1 MPKSKSQ
8 NAAKSAKNSAIE
20 DVRAEFKRNLTRYRK
35 WLSAKA
41 VHRAVRM
48 VLPSFYDGN
57 SQNLTTVVDDSL
69 QPRTD
74 GKNVW
79 VSLLPDAL
87 KDVYPESTWQ
97 ILIFVALCHEIQHGN
112 SSNFEDIV
120 AVAEWFQKY
129 VKDHNLP
136 ISDQTAAGI
145 AKEFL
150 NIVEDGRI
158 EAIAVVRWPGMF
170 SGFRLLNEIIRDG
183 TTIQEQA
190 VLPDNE
196 FSDFKGNVLS
206 YAKTGL
212 YAPGIEAYAGSEM
225 EAEFLKIKPFI
236 DEGVSAKTSQGCREA
251 VQKLLAT
258 SAEYIAKLCEQS
270 EALQQ
275 LLQSLASQNPEYT
288 QNNETMYNDNPQ
300 PCGQGGTPLR
310 SKSPVKGN
318 SSGDDS
324 GDQDG
329 DGSDSSS
336 SGKSK
341 KSKKSSQSQGSS
353 NSKKSK
359 KSKKDG
365 KDGGSDEDGQDA
377 QPGKNDADGK
387 DGGASKDGQ
396 GDQDTQ
402 SDKDGQNVKDGQGDQ
417 DGQSDKNSQND
428 KDEQGDQDGQ
438 SDKGGQNS
446 KDGQDD
452 QGGPDNQSS
461 DGSNSDSAS
470 TQKGGANKQSP
481 MGFCNA
487 ASDAVPLTEAEMD
500 ELTQLAGQ
508 TFDAAEAIEAEANRA
523 TNDGLDEKG
532 LNAVRSAYGSSSYNI
547 NQEAMVIPEDKPLPP
562 LYAAQ
567 AYELRREIE
576 RVQVEKRRSQR
587 GLRSGAL
594 DVNALWKTGVRE
606 DTIFA
611 RRRNPQAGSC
621 AFYILIDNS
630 GSTQEAAYTVDR
642 RTVCK
647 FEAERTAAGV
657 IESAAAGLVPCKVVL
672 FDQSRGAVNHQ
683 IIRTFDEKTKKI
695 RSWNS
700 LTSVPTGGCNADSVH
715 IRIATEELRR
725 RPEQKKVLF
734 VLSDGMPSAY
744 GSRQTAE
751 EEVNAAVVD
760 ARRKGI
766 IVIPIMFGTQS
777 FLNSSRTDYMKMYVK
792 DVIACVPQEI
802 TANLIRLFRLL
813 IAR

>member
-1 MPKSKSQ
+1 MPKSKSK
-8 NAAKSAKNSAIE
+8 NAVNSVKNSAIE
-20 DVRAEFKRNLTRYRK
+20 KAEAEFKRNLTRYQK
-35 WLSAKA
+35 WLSSKA

-57 SQNLTTVVDDSL
+57 SQNLHTVVDDSL

-87 KDVYPESTWQ
+87 KDIYPESTWQ

-112 SSNFEDIV
+112 SSNFEDIA
-120 AVAEWFQKY
+120 AVSEWFQKY

-136 ISDQTAAGI
+136 ISNETAAGI

-183 TTIQEQA
+183 TAIEEQA
-190 VLPDNE
+190 LLPEAE
-196 FSDFKGNVLS
+196 FGDFKGNVLS

-251 VQKLLAT
+251 VQKILAA

-270 EALQQ
+270 EALQK
-275 LLQSLASQNPEYT
+275 LLQSLASQSPEYT

-310 SKSPVKGN
+310 SKSPVKGD
-318 SSGDDS
+318 SSDGDS

-329 DGSDSSS
+329 DDSGSGSS
-336 SGKSK
+336 SGSKSK
-341 KSKKSSQSQGSS
+341 KSKKSSQSQGSGKS
-353 NSKKSK
+353 KQSKKSK
-359 KSKKDG
+359 KGGETDGSDKDGQDTKSGEDGANGKDG
-365 KDGGSDEDGQDA
+365 KDSQ
-377 QPGKNDADGK
+377 DGK
-387 DGGASKDGQ
+387 DDDAGKDGKDGQ
-396 GDQDTQ
+396 GDQNGQ
-402 SDKDGQNVKDGQGDQ
+402 SGKDSQDGKDGENGQADQCGKSGKDGKDGQGDQ
-417 DGQSDKNSQND
+417 NSQ
-428 KDEQGDQDGQ
+428 GD
-438 SDKGGQNS
+438 
-446 KDGQDD
+446 
-452 QGGPDNQSS
+452 QSS
-461 DGSNSDSAS
+461 DGSDSDSGS
-470 TQKGGANKQSP
+470 PKKGGANMQSP

-487 ASDAVPLTEAEMD
+487 ESDAVPLTEAEMD
-500 ELTQLAGQ
+500 ELTQMAGQ
-508 TFDAAEAIEAEANRA
+508 TFAAAEAVEAEANRA

-532 LNAVRSAYGSSSYNI
+532 LNSVRSAYGPNAGTYNI
-547 NQEAMVIPEDKPLPP
+547 NQEAMVIPEDRPLPP

-567 AYELRREIE
+567 SYELRREIE
-576 RVQVEKRRSQR
+576 RVLVEKRRSQR

-630 GSTQEAAYTVDR
+630 GSTTEAAYTVDR
-642 RTVCK
+642 RPVCK

-657 IESAAAGLVPCKVVL
+657 IESAAAGLVPCKVAL
-672 FDQSRGAVNHQ
+672 FDQSRGSVNHQ
-683 IIRTFDEKTKKI
+683 IIRTFDEKSKKI

-715 IRIATEELRR
+715 IRIATEELRK

-744 GSRQTAE
+744 GSRQMAE
-751 EEVNAAVVD
+751 DEVNAAVVD

-766 IVIPIMFGTQS
+766 IVISIMFGTQS
-777 FLNSSRTDYMKMYVK
+777 FLDSSRAGYMKMYVK

>member
-1 MPKSKSQ
+1 MPKSKSK
-8 NAAKSAKNSAIE
+8 NAVNPVKKSAAEKSE
-20 DVRAEFKRNLTRYRK
+20 AEFKRNLTRYQK
-35 WLSAKA
+35 WLSSKA

-57 SQNLTTVVDDSL
+57 SQNLHTVVDDSL

-87 KDVYPESTWQ
+87 KDIYPESTWQ

-129 VKDHNLP
+129 VKDHNLS
-136 ISDQTAAGI
+136 ISNETAAGI

-183 TTIQEQA
+183 TAIEKQA
-190 VLPDNE
+190 LLPEAE
-196 FSDFKGNVLS
+196 FGDFKGNVLS

-225 EAEFLKIKPFI
+225 ETEFLKIKPLI
-236 DEGVSAKTSQGCREA
+236 DEGVSAKTSQGCRET
-251 VQKLLAT
+251 VQKILAA
-258 SAEYIAKLCEQS
+258 SAEYIAKLCEKS
-270 EALQQ
+270 EALQKM
-275 LLQSLASQNPEYT
+275 LQSLASQNPEYT

-300 PCGQGGTPLR
+300 PFGQGGTPLR
-310 SKSPVKGN
+310 SKSPVKGD
-318 SSGDDS
+318 SSDSDSGDQSGDDS
-324 GDQDG
+324 S
-329 DGSDSSS
+329 SDSSGG
-336 SGKSK
+336 GKSK
-341 KSKKSSQSQGSS
+341 KSGQPHGSDKSKQ
-353 NSKKSK
+353 SKKSK
-359 KSKKDG
+359 KGG
-365 KDGGSDEDGQDA
+365 KTDGSDKDGQDA
-377 QPGKNDADGK
+377 QSGEDGANGKDGK
-387 DGGASKDGQ
+387 DDGAGKNGKDGQ
-396 GDQDTQ
+396 GDQ
-402 SDKDGQNVKDGQGDQ
+402 N
-417 DGQSDKNSQND
+417 GQSGKNSQ
-428 KDEQGDQDGQ
+428 DG
-438 SDKGGQNS
+438 
-446 KDGQDD
+446 KDGENGQAD
-452 QGGPDNQSS
+452 QSS
-461 DGSNSDSAS
+461 DGSDSDSGS
-470 TQKGGANKQSP
+470 TQKGGANTQSP

-487 ASDAVPLTEAEMD
+487 ESDAVPLTEAEMD
-500 ELTQLAGQ
+500 ELTQMAGQ
-508 TFDAAEAIEAEANRA
+508 TFAAAEAVEAEANRA

-532 LNAVRSAYGSSSYNI
+532 LNSVRASYGSNAVTDNI

-567 AYELRREIE
+567 SYELRREIE
-576 RVQVEKRRSQR
+576 RVLVEKRRSQR

-630 GSTQEAAYTVDR
+630 GSTTEAAYTVGH

-657 IESAAAGLVPCKVVL
+657 IESAAAGLVPCKVAL
-672 FDQSRGAVNHQ
+672 FDQSRGCVNHQ
-683 IIRTFDEKTKKI
+683 IIRTFDEKSKKI

-715 IRIATEELRR
+715 IRIATEELRK

-744 GSRQTAE
+744 GSRQMAE
-751 EEVNAAVVD
+751 DEVNAAVVD

-777 FLNSSRTDYMKMYVK
+777 FLNSARTGYMKMYVK

-802 TANLIRLFRLL
+802 TANLIQLFRLL

>member
-1 MPKSKSQ
+1 MPKSKFE
-8 NAAKSAKNSAIE
+8 NAVNSAKNSAVE
-20 DVRAEFKRNLTRYRK
+20 KAQAEFKRNLTRYQK
-35 WLSAKA
+35 WLSSKA

-57 SQNLTTVVDDSL
+57 SQNLRIVVDDSF

-87 KDVYPESTWQ
+87 KDIYPESTWQ

-112 SSNFEDIV
+112 SSNFEDIA

-129 VKDHNLP
+129 VKSHNLP
-136 ISDQTAAGI
+136 ISDETAAGI

-183 TTIQEQA
+183 TAIEEQA
-190 VLPDNE
+190 LLPEAE
-196 FSDFKGNVLS
+196 FGHFQGNVLS

-212 YAPGIEAYAGSEM
+212 YAPGIEAYSGSEM

-251 VQKLLAT
+251 VQKILAA
-258 SAEYIAKLCEQS
+258 SAEYIAKLCKQS
-270 EALQQ
+270 EALQKM
-275 LLQSLASQNPEYT
+275 LQSFASQNPEYT

-300 PCGQGGTPLR
+300 PSGQGGTPLR
-310 SKSPVKGN
+310 SKSPVKG
-318 SSGDDS
+318 SSSDGDS
-324 GDQDG
+324 GDQNSD
-329 DGSDSSS
+329 DSGSGFS
-336 SGKSK
+336 SGDKSK
-341 KSKKSSQSQGSS
+341 KSKKTGQSQGVGKPKQ
-353 NSKKSK
+353 SKKP
-359 KSKKDG
+359 KKDG
-365 KDGGSDEDGQDA
+365 KTGGSDKDGQDA
-377 QPGKNDADGK
+377 QSGEDDANGQNGKDSRGSKDDGAGK
-387 DGGASKDGQ
+387 DGKDGQ
-396 GDQDTQ
+396 GDQNDQ
-402 SDKDGQNVKDGQGDQ
+402 S
-417 DGQSDKNSQND
+417 
-428 KDEQGDQDGQ
+428 
-438 SDKGGQNS
+438 S
-446 KDGQDD
+446 KDGQDGKDGENGQAD
-452 QGGPDNQSS
+452 QSGKSEKDSQGNQNGQGNQSS
-461 DGSNSDSAS
+461 DGLDSDSGS
-470 TQKGGANKQSP
+470 TQKGGANTQSP

-487 ASDAVPLTEAEMD
+487 KSNAVPLTEAEMD
-500 ELTQLAGQ
+500 ELTQMAGQ
-508 TFDAAEAIEAEANRA
+508 TFAAAEAVEAEANRA

-532 LNAVRSAYGSSSYNI
+532 LNSVRSAYGPNASMHNI

-567 AYELRREIE
+567 SYELRREIE
-576 RVQVEKRRSQR
+576 RVLVEKRRSQR

-611 RRRNPQAGSC
+611 RRHNPQAGSC

-630 GSTQEAAYTVDR
+630 GSTTEAAYTVDH

-672 FDQSRGAVNHQ
+672 FDQSRGGVNHQ
-683 IIRTFDEKTKKI
+683 IIRTFDEKSKKI

-715 IRIATEELRR
+715 IRIATEELRK

-744 GSRQTAE
+744 GSRQMAE
-751 EEVNAAVVD
+751 DEVNAAVVD